1 MPAVRPAGILSVFD
15 KPYLNRKDN
24 DHHMEMLLDWVG
36 TLPGA
41 VSQGFVWGIMAIGLY
56 ITYKVL
62 DVADLTVDGSITTGA
77 AVCTVMITNGANV
90 YVAMLCAMIAGIL
103 AGIVTGLLHTFLGIP
118 AILAGILTQLMLWSV
133 NLIIMDSRANIA
145 LTRFKYGDKVLISSG
160 TTEIYSTLAILAVIV
175 AIIVLLLYWFFG
187 TEIGMSLRATGNN
200 LDMSRA
206 QGINTNFTKIFG
218 LALSNGVVALAGS
231 LLAQQQGAAD
241 INMGRGAIVIGL
253 AAVIVGE
260 ALFQKKTTNFAIR
273 LLFVVCGAIIYW
285 LVFQTVIFIGLPS
298 EYLKMLSALVV
309 ALFLG
314 LPYLK
319 AKFASKKKKPEG
331 KANA

>member
-1 MPAVRPAGILSVFD
+1 MEIL
-15 KPYLNRKDN
+15 LNW
-24 DHHMEMLLDWVG
+24 LG

-41 VSQGFVWGIMAIGLY
+41 VGQGLVWGIMAVGLY

-62 DVADLTVDGSITTGA
+62 EVADLTVDGSICTGA
-77 AVCTVMITNGANV
+77 AVCTVLITNGVNV
-90 YVAMLCAMIAGIL
+90 WLAMLCAVIAGAI
-103 AGIVTGLLHTFLGIP
+103 AGFVTGMLHTLLGIP

-133 NLIIMDSRANIA
+133 NLIIMGGKANVA
-145 LTRFKYGDKVLISSG
+145 LSRFKYGDKVLISAGSSD
-160 TTEIYSTLAILAVIV
+160 IYVTLAILFGFVVVI
-175 AIIVLLLYWFFG
+175 IGILYWFFG
-187 TEIGMSLRATGNN
+187 TEMGMSLRSTGCN
-200 LDMSRA
+200 LEMSRA
-206 QGINTNFTKIFG
+206 QGINTNFTKVFG

-260 ALFQKKTTNFAIR
+260 ALFQRKTTNFALR
-273 LLFVVCGAIIYW
+273 LFFVVTGAIIYW
-285 LVFQTVIFIGLPS
+285 FVFQTVIFLGLPS

-314 LPYLK
+314 VPYLK
-319 AKFASKKKKPEG
+319 KHFTKKKKKEVS
-331 KANA
+331 KNA